1 MVEPGFSTL
10 PLVAKSSSGLS
21 ARAEPPGDGRVGV
34 RLDLTERGGCVS
46 CLEERSSEISSRL
59 LTGYWRCLSLA
70 VSTRGAV
77 GEPADPTGKRSGAIP
92 RLARYGIHHDSAT

>member
-10 PLVAKSSSGLS
+10 PLVAKSFGPGRTPGLK
-21 ARAEPPGDGRVGV
+21 GRVGV